1 MTALDTLA
9 ASLFASTSPPHP
21 HAPHLKPSETL
32 IGSPP
37 PAPLPPPRMTTTN
50 PLFLSI
56 DAGVASFRAC
66 VLNEKLRV
74 VWTAEVDVD
83 EELQEYGTRD
93 GVHTLGDV
101 VTTPSEL
108 RLHALDLL
116 LEKLTRDSPDPTL
129 VTRIACISGAGQPAM
144 LHYLSHSF
152 PTLLASLQHS
162 PQSRVS
168 SVLSSETAFALSSPA
183 TSGDTSAS
191 SQVRDF
197 EMHFGKLAIAQ
208 AMASEGEEDHKPLA
222 GRVVLEAGRAELV
235 KRTGGKVA
243 SRSPVAQLLKLVQEK
258 GEEKEGVLDR
268 TSKVVLESGLLA
280 SVFLGELAPADAA
293 DACSTALFNPV
304 LGDWDDDILDFVMAG
319 GENNA
324 TKIGQMREL
333 LGEVEKDGGI
343 ELGRIGSYFV
353 QRFGFSPNCIIA
365 PFTGPE
371 PATFL
376 SFPLTSTSPPPRAS
390 HDRPPRDALISL
402 SSIAESDVLLVPCEQ
417 FVPAQERSV
426 VCHPAKAWWES
437 PLAGG
442 AKPEE
447 GGGEVDGTPEF
458 VAVISSRDAGV
469 GRALSRDLYC
479 NGQWDVFSHL
489 SAIVPHGG
497 TIGLDEKYYALFFP
511 HGEATSAQ
519 GFIRFVAGAKV
530 HEFTDR
536 KINPRLLLESQ
547 FMSLRLRLGRLYRAL
562 LSPDDP
568 RLAKTRP
575 FDACGFP
582 AFSSAFLPSRI
593 VIVGEAAQNPAMSS
607 LLSTIFDAPAFLPL
621 ASGLKS
627 MATGQAVEREQEEE
641 RDVLGGRRKTSAAAL
656 GAGYKAAWA
665 FSRSAKG
672 DRTPF
677 RQFLSASINAQA
689 AAETVSEVGEK
700 VEYEGRSATG
710 TFTSSSFATGSSASA
725 PPPSIL
731 SLTSQST
738 TRTSHA
744 AGETFEREQT
754 YRFDAQTS
762 REWEEE
768 DKRRN
773 LEPDP
778 PGLTLVAMPDKDEW
792 KYYSSM
798 LPEFVRLERSALKGL
813 V

>member
-1 MTALDTLA
+1 MSALDSLA
-9 ASLFASTSPPHP
+9 ASLFAATSPLNP
-21 HAPHLKPSETL
+21 HAPHLKPLDTA

-37 PAPLPPPRMTTTN
+37 PAPLPPPRMAATNN
-50 PLFLSI
+50 PLCLSI
-56 DAGVASFRAC
+56 DAGVATYKAC
-66 VLNEKLRV
+66 VLDEKLRV
-74 VWTAEVDVD
+74 VWTAAVDID
-83 EELQEYGTRD
+83 DELQEYGTRD

-129 VTRIACISGAGQPAM
+129 VSRIACISGAGQPNT

-152 PTLLASLQHS
+152 PTLLSSLQHS
-162 PQSRVS
+162 PQSRIS
-168 SVLSSETAFALSSPA
+168 SILSSQTAFALSSPA

-191 SQVRDF
+191 SQVRAL

-208 AMASEGEEDHKPLA
+208 VLAEEGEEDHKPLA
-222 GRVVLEAGRAELV
+222 KGVVLEDGRDELV
-235 KRTGGKVA
+235 RRTGEKVA
-243 SRSPVAQLLKLVQEK
+243 SRSPISQLLKVVQEK
-258 GEEKEGVLDR
+258 GEENEGVLDR
-268 TSKVVLESGLLA
+268 TGRIVLESGLLA
-280 SVFLGELAPADAA
+280 SIFLGELAPADAA
-293 DACSTALFNPV
+293 DACSTNLFNPV

-324 TKIGQMREL
+324 TKIGKMRNL

-343 ELGRIGSYFV
+343 ELGRVAPYFV
-353 QRFGFSPNCIIA
+353 QRFGFSPNCIVA
-365 PFTGPE
+365 PFTGSE

-376 SFPLTSTSPPPRAS
+376 SFPLASTSPPRTAS
-390 HDRPPRDALISL
+390 HDCPPRDALVSL

-417 FVPAQERSV
+417 YVPAAERAIA
-426 VCHPAKAWWES
+426 CHPAKAWWEN
-437 PLAGG
+437 PLA
-442 AKPEE
+442 E
-447 GGGEVDGTPEF
+447 GTKGQKEGEIDGTPEF
-458 VAVISSRDAGV
+458 IAIISSRDAGV

-497 TIGLDEKYYALFFP
+497 TIGLDEKYYAFFFP

-530 HEFTDR
+530 QEFTDR

-593 VIVGEAAQNPAMSS
+593 VLVGDAAQNPAMSS
-607 LLSTIFDAPAFLPL
+607 LVSTIFDTPAFLPL

-627 MATGQAVEREQEEE
+627 MATGQKGGLAHEEE
-641 RDVLGGRRKTSAAAL
+641 RDVLGGRKKTSAAAL

-677 RQFLSASINAQA
+677 REFLNAAIEAHSAEDTASHVNH
-689 AAETVSEVGEK
+689 K

-710 TFTSSSFATGSSASA
+710 TFASSSFATGSSASA
-725 PPPSIL
+725 PPPTIL
-731 SLTSQST
+731 SLGSQST
-738 TRTSHA
+738 PRTSHA
-744 AGETFEREQT
+744 AGETLEHEQT

-762 REWEEE
+762 REWEEN
-768 DKRRN
+768 DKGRD